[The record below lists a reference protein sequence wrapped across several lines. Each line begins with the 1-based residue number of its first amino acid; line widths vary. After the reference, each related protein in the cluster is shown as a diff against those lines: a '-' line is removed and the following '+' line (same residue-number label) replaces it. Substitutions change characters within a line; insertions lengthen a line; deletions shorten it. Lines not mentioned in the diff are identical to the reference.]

1 MHRHTRMKKE
11 LQMLKDSPPPGIACW
26 PKGDSIENLEAQI
39 IGGSGTPYEGG
50 VFKLSIHLPERYPF
64 EPPKVNFST
73 PIYHPNIDA
82 AGRICLNVLKLPPNG
97 GWKPCLNISTVLTSI
112 LVLMNDPN
120 PDDPLMADIAE
131 EFKYKKSEFLLK
143 AASYT
148 KKHASGNSATVV
160 NVLTVQDNGAE
171 TTGTGTQLGKRPLVH
186 EQRKSTG
193 KCPRNENTNS

>member
-26 PKGDSIENLEAQI
+26 PKGDSIESLEALSVYQI
-39 IGGSGTPYEGG
+39 HSQGFGQ
-50 VFKLSIHLPERYPF
+50 PEAIVEDTCPRCHAVGLNLGPCGWYPF

-120 PDDPLMADIAE
+120 PDDPLMADISGWRQEGHPAVE
-131 EFKYKKSEFLLK
+131 TLPDQIGACGSLL
-143 AASYT
+143 ACQS
-148 KKHASGNSATVV
+148 SAKPS
-160 NVLTVQDNGAE
+160 NPCQHENG
-171 TTGTGTQLGKRPLVH
+171 
-186 EQRKSTG
+186 
-193 KCPRNENTNS
+193 C

>member
-26 PKGDSIENLEAQI
+26 PKGDSIESLEA
-39 IGGSGTPYEGG
+39 
-50 VFKLSIHLPERYPF
+50 RMYPF

-120 PDDPLMADIAE
+120 PDDPLMADIVRPFNFSLFLVF
-131 EFKYKKSEFLLK
+131 FKSLP
-143 AASYT
+143 AHHNRIGQCS
-148 KKHASGNSATVV
+148 H
-160 NVLTVQDNGAE
+160 
-171 TTGTGTQLGKRPLVH
+171 
-186 EQRKSTG
+186 
-193 KCPRNENTNS
+193 CPGQWG

>member
-26 PKGDSIENLEAQI
+26 PKGDSIESLEA
-39 IGGSGTPYEGG
+39 
-50 VFKLSIHLPERYPF
+50 RMYPF

-120 PDDPLMADIAE
+120 PDDPLMADIA
-131 EFKYKKSEFLLK
+131 
-143 AASYT
+143 
-148 KKHASGNSATVV
+148 

-171 TTGTGTQLGKRPLVH
+171 TTGMGTQLGKRPLVH
-186 EQRKSTG
+186 EQHKSTD
-193 KCPRNENTNS
+193 KCPRKENTN